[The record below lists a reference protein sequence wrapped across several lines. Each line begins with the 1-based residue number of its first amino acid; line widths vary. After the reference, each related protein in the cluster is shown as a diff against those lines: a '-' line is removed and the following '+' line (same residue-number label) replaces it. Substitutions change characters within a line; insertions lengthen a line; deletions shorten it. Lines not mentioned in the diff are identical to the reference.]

1 MVIAVDFDGTCVTH
15 EYPDVGKNIG
25 AEIVLKAL
33 TDEGHDLILYTM
45 RDHPADNSVQDPLQ
59 EAIDWFSQNDIP
71 LFGVNENP
79 TQKSWTTSPKPYAN
93 LYIDDAALGML
104 TIKRSGRR
112 PFVNWY
118 AAALKLWRD
127 GVLSEEKSEQVL
139 KRLLKEYPELYG
151 VPRTYKSHS

>member
-15 EYPDVGKNIG
+15 EYPNVGKNIG

-45 RDHPADNSVQDPLQ
+45 RDHPADSGVQDPLQ

-104 TIKRSGRR
+104 TIMLSGGR
-112 PFVNWY
+112 PFVDWY
-118 AAALKLWRD
+118 AAAFRLRWS
-127 GVLSEEKSEQVL
+127 GVLSEEKSAQVL
-139 KRLLKEYPELYG
+139 ERLLKE
-151 VPRTYKSHS
+151 

>member
-1 MVIAVDFDGTCVTH
+1 MIIAVDFDGTCVTH
-15 EYPDVGKNIG
+15 EYPNIGKNIG

-79 TQKSWTTSPKPYAN
+79 TQKSWTTSPKPYAH
-93 LYIDDAALGML
+93 LYIDDAALGIP
-104 TIKRSGRR
+104 TIKLGEK
-112 PFVNWY
+112 PFVDWY
-118 AAALKLWRD
+118 TVAFRLGWNEI
-127 GVLSEEKSEQVL
+127 LSEEKFEQIL
-139 KRLLKEYPELYG
+139 ERLAKEYPKIARWAK
-151 VPRTYKSHS
+151 P

>member
-1 MVIAVDFDGTCVTH
+1 
-15 EYPDVGKNIG
+15 
-25 AEIVLKAL
+25 
-33 TDEGHDLILYTM
+33 M
-45 RDHPADNSVQDPLQ
+45 RDHPAANSVQDPLQ

-79 TQKSWTTSPKPYAN
+79 TQKNWTTSPKPYAN

-104 TIKRSGRR
+104 TIMLSGGR
-112 PFVNWY
+112 PFVDWY
-118 AAALKLWRD
+118 AAAFRLRWS

-151 VPRTYKSHS
+151 V

>member
-1 MVIAVDFDGTCVTH
+1 MIIAVDFDGTCVTH

-93 LYIDDAALGML
+93 LYIDDAALGMPIVKL
-104 TIKRSGRR
+104 GRK
-112 PFVNWY
+112 PFVDWHVV
-118 AAALKLWRD
+118 AFKLGWN
-127 GVLSEEKSEQVL
+127 GVLSKEKSEQVME
-139 KRLLKEYPELYG
+139 RLLKEYPPELYD
-151 VPRTYKSHS
+151 V

>member
-1 MVIAVDFDGTCVTH
+1 MIIAVDFDGTCVTH

-45 RDHPADNSVQDPLQ
+45 RDHPADNSVRDPLQ

-93 LYIDDAALGML
+93 LYIDDAALGIP
-104 TIKRSGRR
+104 TIKLGKK
-112 PFVNWY
+112 PFVDWY
-118 AAALKLWRD
+118 TAAFSLRWNEI
-127 GVLSEEKSEQVL
+127 LSEEKFEQIL
-139 KRLLKEYPELYG
+139 EKLAKEYPKIARWAK
-151 VPRTYKSHS
+151 P

>member
-1 MVIAVDFDGTCVTH
+1 MIIAVDFDGTCVTH
-15 EYPDVGKNIG
+15 EYPNVGKNIG

-45 RDHPADNSVQDPLQ
+45 RDHPADSGVQDPLQ

-104 TIKRSGRR
+104 PIMLSGGR
-112 PFVNWY
+112 PFVDWY
-118 AAALKLWRD
+118 AAAFRLGRG
-127 GVLSEEKSEQVL
+127 GVLSEEKSAQVL
-139 KRLLKEYPELYG
+139 ERLLKEYPELYG
-151 VPRTYKSHS
+151 VPRR

>member
-1 MVIAVDFDGTCVTH
+1 MIIAVDFDGTCVTH
-15 EYPDVGKNIG
+15 EYPNVGKNIG

-79 TQKSWTTSPKPYAN
+79 TQESWTTSPKPYAN
-93 LYIDDAALGML
+93 LYIDDAALGMP
-104 TIKRSGRR
+104 TIQLSGRR
-112 PFVNWY
+112 PFVDWH
-118 AAALKLWRD
+118 AVAFKLGWN
-127 GVLSEEKSEQVL
+127 GVLSEEKSEQVME
-139 KRLLKEYPELYG
+139 RLLKEYPELYD
-151 VPRTYKSHS
+151 V

>member
-1 MVIAVDFDGTCVTH
+1 MIIAVDFDGTCVTH
-15 EYPDVGKNIG
+15 EYPNVGKNIG

-45 RDHPADNSVQDPLQ
+45 RDHPADSSVQDPLQ

-79 TQKSWTTSPKPYAN
+79 TQKSWTTSPKPYAH
-93 LYIDDAALGML
+93 LYIDDAALGIL
-104 TIKRSGRR
+104 TIKLSGRR

-118 AAALKLWRD
+118 AATLKLRWS

-139 KRLLKEYPELYG
+139 ERLIEEYPELYG
-151 VPRTYKSHS
+151 VPRIYKSH

>member
-1 MVIAVDFDGTCVTH
+1 MTIAVDFDGTCVTH
-15 EYPDVGKNIG
+15 EYPNVGKNIG

-45 RDHPADNSVQDPLQ
+45 RDHPADSGVQDPLQ

-79 TQKSWTTSPKPYAN
+79 TQKNWTTSPKPYAN

-104 TIKRSGRR
+104 TIMLSGGR
-112 PFVNWY
+112 PFVDWY
-118 AAALKLWRD
+118 AAAFRLRWS
-127 GVLSEEKSEQVL
+127 GVLSEEKSAQVL
-139 KRLLKEYPELYG
+139 ERLLKEYPELYD
-151 VPRTYKSHS
+151 VPRR

>member
-1 MVIAVDFDGTCVTH
+1 MIIAVDFDGTCVTH
-15 EYPDVGKNIG
+15 EYPNVGKNIG

-45 RDHPADNSVQDPLQ
+45 RDHPADSGVQDPLQ

-79 TQKSWTTSPKPYAN
+79 TQKNWTTSPKPYAN

-104 TIKRSGRR
+104 TIMLSGGR
-112 PFVNWY
+112 PFVDWY
-118 AAALKLWRD
+118 AAAFRLRWG
-127 GVLSEEKSEQVL
+127 GVLSEEKSAQVL
-139 KRLLKEYPELYG
+139 ERLLKEYPELYD
-151 VPRTYKSHS
+151 VSRTYKSR

>member
-1 MVIAVDFDGTCVTH
+1 MIIAVDFDGTCVTH
-15 EYPDVGKNIG
+15 EYPNVGKNIG

-79 TQKSWTTSPKPYAN
+79 TQKSWTTSPKPYAH
-93 LYIDDAALGML
+93 LYIDDAALGVPIVKL
-104 TIKRSGRR
+104 GKR
-112 PFVNWY
+112 PFVDWHVV
-118 AAALKLWRD
+118 AFKLGWN
-127 GVLSEEKSEQVL
+127 GVLSKEKSEQVME
-139 KRLLKEYPELYG
+139 RLLKEYPPELYD
-151 VPRTYKSHS
+151 VDL

>member
-1 MVIAVDFDGTCVTH
+1 MIIAVDFDGTCVTH
-15 EYPDVGKNIG
+15 EYPNVGKNIG

-45 RDHPADNSVQDPLQ
+45 RDHPADSGVQDPLQ

-104 TIKRSGRR
+104 TIMLSGGR
-112 PFVNWY
+112 PFVDWY
-118 AAALKLWRD
+118 AAAFRLRWS
-127 GVLSEEKSEQVL
+127 GVLSEEKSAQVL
-139 KRLLKEYPELYG
+139 ERLLKEYPELYD
-151 VPRTYKSHS
+151 V

>member
-1 MVIAVDFDGTCVTH
+1 MIIAVDFDGTCVTH
-15 EYPDVGKNIG
+15 EYPNVGKNIG

-45 RDHPADNSVQDPLQ
+45 RDHPADSGVQDPLQ

-79 TQKSWTTSPKPYAN
+79 TQKNWTTSPKPYAN

-104 TIKRSGRR
+104 TIMLSGGR
-112 PFVNWY
+112 PFVDWY
-118 AAALKLWRD
+118 AAAFRLGR
-127 GVLSEEKSEQVL
+127 GGGLSEEKSAQVL
-139 KRLLKEYPELYG
+139 ERLLKEYPELYG
-151 VPRTYKSHS
+151 VPRR

>member
-45 RDHPADNSVQDPLQ
+45 RDHPADSGVQDPLQ

-79 TQKSWTTSPKPYAN
+79 TQKNWTTSPKPYAN

-104 TIKRSGRR
+104 TIVLSGGR
-112 PFVNWY
+112 PFVDWY
-118 AAALKLWRD
+118 ATAFRLGRR
-127 GVLSEEKSEQVL
+127 GVLSEEKSAQVL
-139 KRLLKEYPELYG
+139 ERLLKEYPELYD
-151 VPRTYKSHS
+151 VPRTYKSR

>member
-45 RDHPADNSVQDPLQ
+45 RDHPADSSVRDPLQ

-93 LYIDDAALGML
+93 LYIDDAALGMM
-104 TIKRSGRR
+104 TIKLSGGR
-112 PFVNWY
+112 PFVDWY
-118 AAALKLWRD
+118 AAAFRLRWS
-127 GVLSEEKSEQVL
+127 GALSEEKSAQLVE
-139 KRLLKEYPELYG
+139 RLLKEYPELYEI
-151 VPRTYKSHS
+151 YKSR

>member
-1 MVIAVDFDGTCVTH
+1 MTIAVDFDGTCVTH
-15 EYPDVGKNIG
+15 EYPNIGKNIG

-104 TIKRSGRR
+104 TIMLSGRR
-112 PFVNWY
+112 PFVDWY
-118 AAALKLWRD
+118 AATFRLGRS
-127 GVLSEEKSEQVL
+127 GVLSEEKAAQVL
-139 KRLLKEYPELYG
+139 ERLLKEYPELYD
-151 VPRTYKSHS
+151 VYL

>member
-45 RDHPADNSVQDPLQ
+45 RDHPTDNSVQDPLQ

-104 TIKRSGRR
+104 TIQLSGRR
-112 PFVNWY
+112 PFVDWY
-118 AAALKLWRD
+118 VAASKLGWN

-139 KRLLKEYPELYG
+139 ERLLKEYPELYG
-151 VPRTYKSHS
+151 VDL

>member
-15 EYPDVGKNIG
+15 EYPNVGKNIG

-45 RDHPADNSVQDPLQ
+45 RDHPADSGVQDPLQ

-79 TQKSWTTSPKPYAN
+79 TQKNWTTSPKPYAN

-104 TIKRSGRR
+104 TIMLSGGR
-112 PFVNWY
+112 PFVDWY
-118 AAALKLWRD
+118 AAAFRLRWSR
-127 GVLSEEKSEQVL
+127 VLSEEKSAQVL
-139 KRLLKEYPELYG
+139 ERLLKEYPELYD
-151 VPRTYKSHS
+151 VPRR